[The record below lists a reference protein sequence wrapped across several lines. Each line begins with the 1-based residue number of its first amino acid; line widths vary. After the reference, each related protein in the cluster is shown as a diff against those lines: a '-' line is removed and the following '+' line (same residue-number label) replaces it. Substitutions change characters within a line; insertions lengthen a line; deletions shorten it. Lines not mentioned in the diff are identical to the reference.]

1 VICVRHLRG
10 EMRLEPACAGDENSV
25 LCVGSVRV
33 GPTEIDVNRMFESLL
48 PMHSFI
54 KPIKNLHYCQVL
66 PWVILSFYLFMEL
79 SSIPTRWE
87 RLKSLCF
94 ILVNMGYNLDGLI
107 CFYIKIHKIYS
118 T

>member
-1 VICVRHLRG
+1 
-10 EMRLEPACAGDENSV
+10 
-25 LCVGSVRV
+25 
-33 GPTEIDVNRMFESLL
+33 
-48 PMHSFI
+48 
-54 KPIKNLHYCQVL
+54 
-66 PWVILSFYLFMEL
+66 LFMEL